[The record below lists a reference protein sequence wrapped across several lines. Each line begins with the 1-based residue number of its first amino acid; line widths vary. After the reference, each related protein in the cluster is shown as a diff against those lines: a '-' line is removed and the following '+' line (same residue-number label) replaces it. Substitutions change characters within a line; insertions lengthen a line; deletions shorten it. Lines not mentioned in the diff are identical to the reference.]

1 MCISMFT
8 ISSQSNQ
15 YRKTIPRLTIKSGE
29 KIYSIDN
36 DGSPYLEIEISSE
49 SWNPFNAECFFQEH
63 FYIGNGNEVYFI
75 NLQTKEVKIVLCD
88 LYFGYFYIYK
98 DRLYVAS
105 NSQLLC
111 FNSACELLWQTERIA
126 VDGLCV
132 DKFSEDSISV
142 SCEIDPPNH
151 WIKYQLSI
159 HDGKRR

>member
-1 MCISMFT
+1 MFT

-15 YRKTIPRLTIKSGE
+15 YRKTIPRLTIKSGGR
-29 KIYSIDN
+29 IYSIDK

-63 FYIGNGNEVYFI
+63 FCIGNGNEVYFI

-132 DKFSEDSISV
+132 DKFSEDSIFV

-151 WIKYQLSI
+151 WINYQLSI
-159 HDGKRR
+159 HDGKMR